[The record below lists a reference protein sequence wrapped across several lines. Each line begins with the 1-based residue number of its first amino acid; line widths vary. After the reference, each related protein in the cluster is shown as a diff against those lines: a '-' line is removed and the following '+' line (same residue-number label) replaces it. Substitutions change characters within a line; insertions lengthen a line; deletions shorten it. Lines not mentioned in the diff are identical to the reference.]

1 MILKITRGKNFAFI
15 DNDGEVLHQVKISG
29 NNDVIVKSLNNII
42 NVKTSVRFKGELA
55 GIPDELVL
63 RKEGQPVEVNKASN
77 TYLSEYLTR
86 DLKLQGFSV
95 EVIKE

>member
-42 NVKTSVRFKGELA
+42 NVKTSVRFKGELV

-77 TYLSEYLTR
+77 IYLSEYLTR

>member
-15 DNDGEVLHQVKISG
+15 DNEGEVLHQVKISG

-42 NVKTSVRFKGELA
+42 NVKTGVRFKGELV

-77 TYLSEYLTR
+77 IYLSEYLTR
-86 DLKLQGFSV
+86 DLKLQGFDV

>member
-42 NVKTSVRFKGELA
+42 NVKTSVRFKGELV

-77 TYLSEYLTR
+77 IYLSEYLTR
-86 DLKLQGFSV
+86 DLKLQGFNV